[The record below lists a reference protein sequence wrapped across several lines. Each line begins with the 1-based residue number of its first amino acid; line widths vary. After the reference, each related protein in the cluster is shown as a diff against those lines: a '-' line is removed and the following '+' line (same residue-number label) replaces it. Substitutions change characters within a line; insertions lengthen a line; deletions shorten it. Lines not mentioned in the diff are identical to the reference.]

1 MRDELDRDLRQSKV
15 GQCAGREVARLVS
28 GGAGERVA
36 VKLQQAL
43 QRRDSSNLA

>member
-1 MRDELDRDLRQSKV
+1 MSLIGICASGTV
-15 GQCAGREVARLVS
+15 GQCAGREVARVVS

-36 VKLQQAL
+36 VKLQYAL